1 MSSRIRS
8 KEIDMVHGP
17 LLGKMIAFTIPI
29 ILTSWLQLLFNAAD
43 VVIVGRFAGDES
55 LAAVGSTSSLI
66 NLCLAIFMGLS
77 VGVNVIVAQAIGAS
91 EKDELKS
98 SVHTAIA
105 TAGIS
110 GLFVAAFGVIFA
122 PILLTFMGSPDDVI
136 GLASIYLRIYFLGTP
151 ANFIYNFAAA
161 ILRAKGDTSTPM
173 KILTVAGVIN
183 VCCNLFAVI
192 VLGMGVAGVA
202 IATVISQYV
211 SMALILWILSRE
223 EDALKFSV
231 KELTINTGIL
241 KKYIKIGL
249 PAGVQSSLF
258 SLSNVVIQSS
268 INSFGSVIM
277 AGNSAAGNI
286 EGFVWMAMNSV
297 YQTALTFVGQ
307 NYGAADMKR
316 VKKVTVICQGMVF
329 VVGVV
334 FGNLVVLFS
343 HQLLGIY
350 SKSED
355 VIAEGAVRLAFVCTG
370 YFLCGIMDSMVG
382 ALRGIGQSIK
392 PMIVSLIGACGL
404 RIVWIATIFQVYRVP
419 WMLYITYPIS
429 WIITWL
435 VQLLLFVIT
444 YRKICETKAIRASR
458 RE

>member
-1 MSSRIRS
+1 MSSKTHS

-77 VGVNVIVAQAIGAS
+77 VGVNVVVAQAIGAA
-91 EKDELKS
+91 ETDNLKK
-98 SVHTAIA
+98 SVHTAVT
-105 TAGIS
+105 TAGLS
-110 GLFVAAFGVIFA
+110 GILVALFGVLMA
-122 PILLTFMGSPDDVI
+122 PTLLKLMGSPADVI

-161 ILRAKGDTSTPM
+161 VLRAKGDTATPM
-173 KILTVAGVIN
+173 KILTVAGIIN
-183 VCCNLFAVI
+183 VLCNLFAVI
-192 VLGMGVAGVA
+192 VLNLGVAGVA

-211 SMALILWILSRE
+211 SMLLILFILSKE
-223 EDALKFSV
+223 EDALRFSV
-231 KELTINTGIL
+231 KELGIDKAIL

-249 PAGVQSSLF
+249 PAGFQSSLF

-268 INSFGSVIM
+268 INGFGSVIM

-307 NYGAADMKR
+307 NFGAADMKR
-316 VKKVTVICQGMVF
+316 VKKVTIICQGMVF
-329 VVGVV
+329 VVGLV

-350 SKSED
+350 SKSSE
-355 VIAEGAVRLAFVCTG
+355 VIEAGALRLAFVCTG
-370 YFLCGIMDSMVG
+370 YFLCGMMDSMVG
-382 ALRGIGQSIK
+382 SLRGIGQSIK

-404 RIVWIATIFQVYRVP
+404 RLVWIATIFQVYKEP
-419 WMLYITYPIS
+419 WMLYVTYPIS
-429 WIITWL
+429 WIVTWI
-435 VQLLLFVIT
+435 VQLLLFV
-444 YRKICETKAIRASR
+444 YAYKKVCEVHAIRASKIG
-458 RE
+458 